1 MNQGAE
7 RPSTKDAHV
16 EAHADVPSDMAA
28 ADNEKS
34 KRGSHTRGAASTLRD
49 KRWGWRWTGRVLRGL
64 AIIYIAIIGILAIE
78 ELQRREKVLAVLTAR
93 DKELAAALAVMGDD
107 RGEASNTQ
115 KEVLDRE
122 RTKLQG
128 LKARITTLILGGSIR
143 PNTRPLKEILCEL
156 AATRSVE
163 VTCDGQEQDGLRDL
177 AAALFLKRTAE
188 QRSSGDVFAVL
199 IVVAAIGG
207 AAVSGALVRL
217 YLPGEYEH
225 DEHDDAFRTLFRA
238 VGGGI
243 VCYLALSGGCIP
255 FSGTNLTAYT
265 TPATGSLLGF
275 LSGMFSTKVFLLL
288 SSMVDSWVGKLMP
301 HDPPRAEAP
310 PSSKAVTAV
319 AASNGA
325 AVAAVAPVNKA
336 PSAGSEAG

>member
-7 RPSTKDAHV
+7 RPSMKDAHV
-16 EAHADVPSDMAA
+16 EAHADVPADMAA

-34 KRGSHTRGAASTLRD
+34 KRGSHTRGAASSLRD
-49 KRWGWRWTGRVLRGL
+49 KRWGWRWTWRVLRGL
-64 AIIYIAIIGILAIE
+64 AIIYIAFIGILAIE

-93 DKELAAALAVMGDD
+93 DNEIAAALAVMGDD
-107 RGEASNTQ
+107 RGEASNPQ

-128 LKARITTLILGGSIR
+128 LKARMTTLILGGSMR

-163 VTCDGQEQDGLRDL
+163 VTCDGQEQDRLRDL

-199 IVVAAIGG
+199 IVVAAVG
-207 AAVSGALVRL
+207 GALVRL

-225 DEHDDAFRTLFRA
+225 DEHDDAFRTVFRA
-238 VGGGI
+238 IGGGI
-243 VCYLALSGGCIP
+243 VCYLALSGGSIP

-265 TPATGSLLGF
+265 SPATGSLLGF

-288 SSMVDSWVGKLMP
+288 SSVVDSWVGKLMP

-310 PSSKAVTAV
+310 PSSKAVTVV